1 MKAYQFQSKPF
12 FILNFVSLL
21 LLFSWS
27 NATTREYWDYLDH
40 QTFIVLNQSLV
51 EFHSIWRG
59 FWAILSVRIADLIP
73 LFLIGLFFYFD
84 DVLFKNKHKMM
95 GLIGFVTLLILMLLM
110 REMMNLYV
118 EYANLGRKSPTLV
131 VDSAL
136 RLSSMYPG
144 LGLKD
149 MSAHSFPGDHA
160 AVLFTWLGYCL
171 FFARNRWRWLV
182 FIIVLVFSMP
192 RLMAGAHW
200 FSDVMVGGVS
210 VATMT
215 LAFGLYTPLLN
226 YINKTLGNV
235 ASKFLTK

>member
-1 MKAYQFQSKPF
+1 M
-12 FILNFVSLL
+12 L

-210 VATMT
+210 IAMTT

-226 YINKTLGNV
+226 YINKTLENIV
-235 ASKFLTK
+235 SKFLTK